1 MEATYHGEP
10 VDMPNYAGET
20 LVEMQ
25 LLIGNNIEESF
36 ELMIKSIEV
45 NWFIQVKE
53 IFNYGTEL

>member
-36 ELMIKSIEV
+36 ELMIKSIDV
-45 NWFIQVKE
+45 N
-53 IFNYGTEL
+53 